1 MNVPKGREDEPL
13 EILWEDAA
21 ARAGWDSEPM
31 TISKITSVGYLIHE
45 DKKQV
50 CLANSLSVTSITSS
64 GQVAIPRSCILRMRR
79 FKRPKGK

>member
-13 EILWEDAA
+13 EVLWEDAA
-21 ARAGWDSEPM
+21 AQAEWDSEHT
-31 TISKITSVGYLIHE
+31 TISQITSVGYLIHE

-50 CLANSLSVTSITSS
+50 CLANSLSVTSLTSS
-64 GQVAIPRSCILRMRR
+64 GQIAIPRVCILRMRR